1 MKPQNSEHARSG
13 GPPPLRFQDPAPVLT
28 KSCPPGK
35 RILLVDD
42 DPTVRDSL
50 YEVLVA
56 EGYVVIPA
64 GNGLQAVGLAQR
76 LPFDLVLLDL
86 NMPLMNG
93 WDTFEQL
100 TREHPILPVIIV
112 TARPNQVF
120 TALSAGAGALLE
132 KPVDIP
138 RLLEAMEKLLA
149 ESVEQRLDRLV
160 GRHTDFYY
168 RAATASPKK
177 HPRSIA
183 RR

>member
-1 MKPQNSEHARSG
+1 MKPQNSAQARPG
-13 GPPPLRFQDPAPVLT
+13 QPPLLCQDPDPVLT
-28 KSCPPGK
+28 RSSPPGK

-42 DPTVRDSL
+42 DSTVRDSL
-50 YEVLVA
+50 YEVLVT
-56 EGYVVIPA
+56 EGYGVIPA
-64 GNGLQAVGLAQR
+64 GNGLQAVGLSNR

-100 TREHPILPVIIV
+100 TRQHPGLPVIIV
-112 TARPNQVF
+112 TARANQVF

-138 RLLEAMEKLLA
+138 RLLEAVEKLLS
-149 ESVEQRLDRLV
+149 ESFEQRLARLV

-168 RAATASPKK
+168 QAAPASPKK
-177 HPRSIA
+177 HPQSIA